1 MRESFVFHADFIEHL
16 PKSYQDEWALY
27 VVRYGLTGQE
37 PAFNDPLHSELWR
50 KIRVRIDSDEESYRS
65 KVEYI
70 EDYNLYK
77 KALKSKK
84 IDKELSFDEFRQS
97 EVFKTLKDFKSF
109 KSFKNFENFENI
121 STYTQRV
128 SDSVSDS
135 DNVSVSEYEYENV
148 YVSDGAEA
156 PTSLTPSQTEL
167 SKQIMLLMKDA
178 HLPCARGNEIS
189 FLQRDFNNAMG
200 FLHKTPQ
207 YKSLHSD
214 EIISAVKNYIEVIQD
229 TTCYYKKK
237 MDLFTLVQSKQFW
250 SFLPG
255 NFDITNF
262 RSFDAQKKTVHEEA
276 PEIDYSHAGEIIE
289 VDNG

>member
-1 MRESFVFHADFIEHL
+1 MRESFVIHA
-16 PKSYQDEWALY
+16 
-27 VVRYGLTGQE
+27 
-37 PAFNDPLHSELWR
+37 
-50 KIRVRIDSDEESYRS
+50 
-65 KVEYI
+65 EYI
-70 EDYNLYK
+70 EDLPVEYK
-77 KALKSKK
+77 SRFLQYVYEYGIHEIVPQLTGLEKTIWKK
-84 IDKELSFDEFRQS
+84 IQRRIDIDRGSYRNKVEYNEDYNYFLQMKRNGTIDNNMSFTEFK
-97 EVFKTLKDFKSF
+97 KTEN
-109 KSFKNFENFENI
+109 FKNFKELKKLKNLNKTPSAIDIDIVNDIDNDIDIVNDIDIDNDIEIEN
-121 STYTQRV
+121 S
-128 SDSVSDS
+128 
-135 DNVSVSEYEYENV
+135 
-148 YVSDGAEA
+148 AKA
-156 PTSLTPSQTEL
+156 PSSLTPSQTEL

-189 FLQRDFNNAMG
+189 FLQRDFNNAIG

-262 RSFDAQKKTVHEEA
+262 RSFDAQKKTVHEQA

>member
-1 MRESFVFHADFIEHL
+1 MRESFVIHA
-16 PKSYQDEWALY
+16 
-27 VVRYGLTGQE
+27 
-37 PAFNDPLHSELWR
+37 
-50 KIRVRIDSDEESYRS
+50 
-65 KVEYI
+65 EYI
-70 EDYNLYK
+70 EDLPVEYK
-77 KALKSKK
+77 SRFLQYVYEYGIYEQVPQLEGLEKTIWKK
-84 IDKELSFDEFRQS
+84 IQRRIDIDQNAYRDKLDYYKDYSFYNKAKKEGIIEKDMTFAEFKNT
-97 EVFKTLKDFKSF
+97 ETFKNYKTFKSF
-109 KSFKNFENFENI
+109 NNCKNLSNI
-121 STYTQRV
+121 SIQRV
-128 SDSVSDS
+128 NDIDTVNDIDIDIVNDIDI
-135 DNVSVSEYEYENV
+135 DNDIEIEN
-148 YVSDGAEA
+148 SAKA
-156 PTSLTPSQTEL
+156 PSSLTPSQTEL
-167 SKQIMLLMKDA
+167 SKQIMLLLKDA

-229 TTCYYKKK
+229 DACYYKKK
-237 MDLFTLVQSKQFW
+237 MDLFTFVQSKQFW

>member
-1 MRESFVFHADFIEHL
+1 MRESFVIHA
-16 PKSYQDEWALY
+16 
-27 VVRYGLTGQE
+27 
-37 PAFNDPLHSELWR
+37 
-50 KIRVRIDSDEESYRS
+50 
-65 KVEYI
+65 EYI
-70 EDYNLYK
+70 EDLPVEYK
-77 KALKSKK
+77 SRFLQYVYEYGIHEIVPQLTGLEKTIWKK
-84 IDKELSFDEFRQS
+84 IQRRIDIDRGSYRNKVEYNEDYNYFLQMKRNGTIDNNMSFTEFK
-97 EVFKTLKDFKSF
+97 KTEN
-109 KSFKNFENFENI
+109 FKNFKELKKLKNLNKTPSAIDIDIVNDIDNDIDIVNDIDIDNDIEIEN
-121 STYTQRV
+121 S
-128 SDSVSDS
+128 
-135 DNVSVSEYEYENV
+135 
-148 YVSDGAEA
+148 AKA
-156 PTSLTPSQTEL
+156 PSSLTPSQTEL

-189 FLQRDFNNAMG
+189 FLQRDFNNAIG

>member
-1 MRESFVFHADFIEHL
+1 MRESFVIHA
-16 PKSYQDEWALY
+16 
-27 VVRYGLTGQE
+27 
-37 PAFNDPLHSELWR
+37 
-50 KIRVRIDSDEESYRS
+50 
-65 KVEYI
+65 EYI
-70 EDYNLYK
+70 EDLPVEYK
-77 KALKSKK
+77 SRFLQYVYEYGIHEIIPQLTGLEKTIWKK
-84 IDKELSFDEFRQS
+84 IQRRIDIDRGSYRNKVEYNEDYNYFLQMKRNGTIDKNMSFTEFKKTENFNNFKEL
-97 EVFKTLKDFKSF
+97 KKLKNLNETSSAIDIDIV
-109 KSFKNFENFENI
+109 NDIDIDIVNDIDIEN
-121 STYTQRV
+121 S
-128 SDSVSDS
+128 
-135 DNVSVSEYEYENV
+135 
-148 YVSDGAEA
+148 AKA
-156 PTSLTPSQTEL
+156 PSSLTPSQTEL